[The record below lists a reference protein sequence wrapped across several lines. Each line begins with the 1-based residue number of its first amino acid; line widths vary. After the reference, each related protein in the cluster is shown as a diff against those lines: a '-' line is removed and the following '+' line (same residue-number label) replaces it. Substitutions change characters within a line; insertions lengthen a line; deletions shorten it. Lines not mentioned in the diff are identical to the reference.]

1 MKKSLLFS
9 LLVAGSTAAY
19 YLIKKLEEKTNDS
32 EDIKFLQ
39 INDEQKYSSEV
50 EEIAKLYPSLSKR
63 FIEKVYSQNDK
74 LNEDYP
80 QETLVEIK
88 HYASFS
94 EDDELLHFVRIME
107 NNGYEV
113 IKNEKDSIVIKKF
126 YSEKDRLISEIYNV
140 ANQVSNLGGL
150 YTGYEICEL

>member
-1 MKKSLLFS
+1 MKKSLLFG

-19 YLIKKLEEKTNDS
+19 YLIKKLEEKTSSN

-39 INDEQKYSSEV
+39 INDEQKYSAEV
-50 EEIAKLYPSLSKR
+50 EEIAELYPFLSKK
-63 FIEKVYSQNDK
+63 FIEKVYLQNDK

-94 EDDELLHFVRIME
+94 EDDVLLHFVRIME

-113 IKNEKDSIVIKKF
+113 IRNEKDFIVIKKF

-150 YTGYEICEL
+150 YTGYEISEL

>member
-1 MKKSLLFS
+1 MKKSLLFG

-19 YLIKKLEEKTNDS
+19 YLIKKLEEKTSSS

-39 INDEQKYSSEV
+39 INDEQKYSAEV
-50 EEIAKLYPSLSKR
+50 EEIAGLYPFLSKK
-63 FIEKVYSQNDK
+63 FIEKVYLQNDK

-94 EDDELLHFVRIME
+94 EDDVLLHFVRIME

-113 IKNEKDSIVIKKF
+113 IRNEKDFIVIKKF

-150 YTGYEICEL
+150 YTGYEISEL

>member
-1 MKKSLLFS
+1 MKKSLLFG

-19 YLIKKLEEKTNDS
+19 YLIKKLEEKTSSS

-39 INDEQKYSSEV
+39 INDEQKYSAEV
-50 EEIAKLYPSLSKR
+50 EEIAGLYPFLSKK
-63 FIEKVYSQNDK
+63 FIEKVYLQNDK

-94 EDDELLHFVRIME
+94 EDDVLLHFARIME

-113 IKNEKDSIVIKKF
+113 IKNEKDFIVIKKF

-150 YTGYEICEL
+150 YTGYEISEL